1 MRILPTTVLF
11 VCLNFVLSNAR
22 AQTPIEQSSVVSS
35 IKRNISIRSV
45 QVIQDRRIR
54 VFAVVDEADG
64 NGRYLL
70 NTLDA
75 KSFRLSNDDA
85 KDRPLEP
92 LSLSTFATQT
102 PPAPRGTAVVFEARQ
117 SFSPQQLNS
126 IRSGVASFLGGFR
139 SELLTIHAST
149 NDKSTRV
156 AWSAPGQSENPRAIQ
171 KSILE
176 AEPLAGISGVRAGL
190 CAAYEELKDIEE
202 QFPGAQKN
210 IIFVSQPANEGH
222 SGWSQTRRC
231 IVNAREDG
239 FRVFWVRL
247 RESTQK
253 LGKFDAAIESVV
265 EKSGGFVSKLRAN
278 SDPVAALNNIRSYI
292 DDEYVLEFDAAEH
305 RPHDESF
312 EAFLTASYHGH
323 IYRSADVQF
332 SGLTA
337 LPHPDELLKEE
348 ERLRRATAKEREG
361 FYFLGAVFVFSGF
374 FIAFIL
380 KRKSVGC
387 SKCGFRVSSTFQDC
401 PFRTQKCFGRLSVV
415 QGPALGLE
423 FPLFSGENS
432 FGTSTSNTIR
442 WADKKLAR
450 KQGKIVITKRK
461 ALFVPTRGAVTRV
474 NGMIA
479 TEPRLL
485 CSGTVLRVG
494 DSVCKVDFKE
504 GA

>member
-1 MRILPTTVLF
+1 MRVF
-11 VCLNFVLSNAR
+11 SFVLSFLCLSSAASMAR
-22 AQTPIEQSSVVSS
+22 GQSPSEQDS
-35 IKRNISIRSV
+35 IPAIRRSIFVRSV
-45 QVIQDRRIR
+45 QVIKDRRLR
-54 VFAVVDEADG
+54 AFAVVDEADS

-75 KSFRLSNDDA
+75 KSFRLVNDDTN
-85 KDRPLEP
+85 DRPLEP
-92 LSLSTFATQT
+92 ISLSTFSTLT
-102 PPAPRGTAVVFEARQ
+102 PPSPRGTAVVFEANQ

-149 NDKSTRV
+149 NDKSIRV
-156 AWSAPGQSENPRAIQ
+156 AWNAPGQSENPRAIQ

-176 AEPLAGISGVRAGL
+176 TEPLLGSGGVRAGL
-190 CAAYEELKDIEE
+190 CAAYEELKEIED
-202 QFPGAQKN
+202 QFPGSQKN
-210 IIFVSQPANEGH
+210 IIFVSRPANEGH

-231 IVNAREDG
+231 IINASEDG

-247 RESTQK
+247 RESATE

-265 EKSGGFVSKLRAN
+265 EKSGGFVSKLRTN
-278 SDPVAALNNIRSYI
+278 SDPVAALNNIRSYL

-305 RPHDESF
+305 RPYDDSF
-312 EAFLTASYHGH
+312 EAFLTASYHGN
-323 IYRSADVQF
+323 IYRSSGVTF
-332 SGLTA
+332 SGLRA
-337 LPHPDELLKEE
+337 LPDPDELLQEE
-348 ERLRRATAKEREG
+348 ERLRRTAAKERES
-361 FYFLGAVFVFSGF
+361 FYFLGAVIVFSGF
-374 FIAFIL
+374 FIVFIL

-387 SKCGFRVSSTFQDC
+387 AKCGFRVSSTFQDC

-432 FGTSTSNTIR
+432 FGISSSNTIR

-450 KQGKIVITKRK
+450 KHGKIVITKRK
-461 ALFVPTRGAVTRV
+461 ALFVPSKGAETRV
-474 NGMIA
+474 NGIIA

-494 DSVCKVDFKE
+494 ESVCKVDFKE